1 MTNKNQLDRGSEDYS
16 HLFSQ
21 YMKRG
26 ARSMTDTEIR
36 ALSETSGGTVLFP
49 TIYAN
54 KFNEMLGDDSVYSQ
68 VSKMIVN
75 SSTVS
80 VPVIT
85 SARVPMGGLTA
96 QKNPGE
102 AGTLIDATTA
112 ATQVVVPTI
121 ALPGTS
127 NTGSATATLALKRI
141 SVMVKVS
148 NELLEDSAGQGE
160 ASVESWIVRQAAQ
173 DIGKE
178 INRQILL
185 GNATDSVTAG
195 TGSTL
200 GSDSCHGI
208 ANTLKRYSARSTTT
222 TLAGMG
228 GSVGNM
234 TNTTSG
240 HLAAIL
246 GICDMDKLQMS
257 YWNRAT
263 WIFNNRAHYYA
274 PGANA
279 VYLGTGFGTATLM
292 GSSFMSPDQ
301 RFYGRPWTMAE
312 MSPGNSG
319 TTNGLSAGDFIV
331 IACDLSRYTFFS
343 TTEGVQVTRL
353 VETFGETDQT
363 AFVVSMRCAGVLTDI
378 NAAYGVYRG

>member
-1 MTNKNQLDRGSEDYS
+1 MNNKNQLDRGSEDYS

-54 KFNEMLGDDSVYSQ
+54 KFNEMLGDDAVYSQ

-80 VPVIT
+80 VPILT
-85 SARVPMGGLTA
+85 STRSPMGGFNV

-102 AGTLIDATTA
+102 AGTLIDATTT

-127 NTGSATATLALKRI
+127 TTGSTTATLALKRI

-148 NELLEDSAGQGE
+148 NELLEDSAGQGD

-178 INRQILL
+178 INRQIML
-185 GNATDSVTAG
+185 GNATDTVTAG
-195 TGSTL
+195 TASTA
-200 GSDSCHGI
+200 GSDACHGL
-208 ANTLKRYSARSTTT
+208 ASTLKRYSARNATTT
-222 TLAGMG
+222 TVLG
-228 GSVGNM
+228 GSYGSWSQGANGIGALVGLCNQD
-234 TNTTSG
+234 
-240 HLAAIL
+240 L
-246 GICDMDKLQMS
+246 LQPC
-257 YWNRAT
+257 YWNRCT
-263 WIFNNRAHYYA
+263 VIFNAQVNRSFGSTMMAVA
-274 PGANA
+274 NQSNPMFITDQKVFARPFVWADLSPAQAGTSNGPQPGE
-279 VYLGTGFGTATLM
+279 Y
-292 GSSFMSPDQ
+292 
-301 RFYGRPWTMAE
+301 MAI
-312 MSPGNSG
+312 
-319 TTNGLSAGDFIV
+319 L
-331 IACDLSRYTFFS
+331 CDLSRYTFFS
-343 TTEGVQVTRL
+343 TTEGAQVTRL
-353 VETFGETDQT
+353 VETFGETNQT

>member
-1 MTNKNQLDRGSEDYS
+1 MNNKNQLDRGSEDYS

-54 KFNEMLGDDSVYSQ
+54 KFNEMLGDDAVYSQ

-80 VPVIT
+80 VPILT
-85 SARVPMGGLTA
+85 STRTPMGGFNV

-112 ATQVVVPTI
+112 ATQVTVPTL

-127 NTGSATATLALKRI
+127 TTGSAVATLALKRI

-148 NELLEDSAGQGE
+148 NELLEDSAGQGD

-178 INRQILL
+178 INRQIML

-195 TGSTL
+195 TGAAL
-200 GSDSCHGI
+200 GSDSCHGL
-208 ANTLKRYSARSTTT
+208 ASTLKRYSARSATTT
-222 TLAGMG
+222 TVLGASYGTWGQATNGIGALMG
-228 GSVGNM
+228 LCNQD
-234 TNTTSG
+234 
-240 HLAAIL
+240 L
-246 GICDMDKLQMS
+246 LQPS
-257 YWNRAT
+257 YWNRCT
-263 WIFNNRAHYYA
+263 VIFNTQNNRAFNSA
-274 PGANA
+274 MMAVANQSNPMFITEQKVFA
-279 VYLGTGFGTATLM
+279 RPFVWADL
-292 GSSFMSPDQ
+292 SPAQ
-301 RFYGRPWTMAE
+301 A
-312 MSPGNSG
+312 G
-319 TTNGLSAGDFIV
+319 TTNV
-331 IACDLSRYTFFS
+331 IQPGEYMAILCDLSRYTFFS
-343 TTEGVQVTRL
+343 TTEGVQITRL

>member
-1 MTNKNQLDRGSEDYS
+1 MNKNQLDRGSEDYN

-54 KFNEMLGDDSVYSQ
+54 KFNEMLGDDAVYSQ

-75 SSTVS
+75 SSVVS
-80 VPVIT
+80 VPIIT
-85 SARVPMGGLTA
+85 STRTPMGGFNV

-102 AGTLIDATTA
+102 AGTLIDATTT
-112 ATQVVVPTI
+112 ATQVTVPTL

-127 NTGSATATLALKRI
+127 NTGSSVATLALKRI

-148 NELLEDSAGQGE
+148 NELLEDSAGQGD

-178 INRQILL
+178 INRQIML

-195 TGSTL
+195 TGSTA
-200 GSDSCHGI
+200 GSDACHGL
-208 ANTLKRYSARSTTT
+208 ASTLKRYSTRSMSTTT
-222 TLAGMG
+222 LIGNSNGNFGASGSSPGLASLMVLN
-228 GSVGNM
+228 S
-234 TNTTSG
+234 
-240 HLAAIL
+240 
-246 GICDMDKLQMS
+246 MDFLQAS
-257 YWNRAT
+257 YWNRCSFILNT
-263 WIFNNRAHYYA
+263 QMNRNNSAQ
-274 PGANA
+274 N
-279 VYLGTGFGTATLM
+279 TM
-292 GSSFMSPDQ
+292 SISSWSNPMFITESKL
-301 RFYGRPWTMAE
+301 FARPLIWAE
-312 MSPGNSG
+312 
-319 TTNGLSAGDFIV
+319 LSAAGRVGSIPDLGEFLAIL
-331 IACDLSRYTFFS
+331 CDLSRYTFFS

-353 VETFGETDQT
+353 VETFGETNQT

-378 NAAYGVYRG
+378 NAAFGVQRL

>member
-1 MTNKNQLDRGSEDYS
+1 MNNKNQLDRGSEDYN

-54 KFNEMLGDDSVYSQ
+54 KFNEMLGDDAVYSQ

-80 VPVIT
+80 VPILT
-85 SARVPMGGLTA
+85 STRSPMGGLNV

-102 AGTLIDATTA
+102 AGTLIDATA
-112 ATQVVVPTI
+112 ASQAQVTVPTI

-127 NTGSATATLALKRI
+127 TTGSAVSTLALKRI

-195 TGSTL
+195 TAATA
-200 GSDSCHGI
+200 GSDSCHGL
-208 ANTLKRYSARSTTT
+208 ASTLKRYSARSATTT
-222 TLAGMG
+222 TVLG
-228 GSVGNM
+228 GSYGTWAQGTNGIGALVGLCNQD
-234 TNTTSG
+234 
-240 HLAAIL
+240 L
-246 GICDMDKLQMS
+246 LQPC
-257 YWNRAT
+257 YWNRCT
-263 WIFNNRAHYYA
+263 VIFNAQVNR
-274 PGANA
+274 
-279 VYLGTGFGTATLM
+279 GFGAAMMAVANQSNPMFIADQKVFARPFVWADL
-292 GSSFMSPDQ
+292 SPAQ
-301 RFYGRPWTMAE
+301 A
-312 MSPGNSG
+312 G
-319 TTNGLSAGDFIV
+319 TTNGPQPGEYMAIL
-331 IACDLSRYTFFS
+331 CDLSRYTFFS
-343 TTEGVQVTRL
+343 TTEGAQVTRL

>member
-49 TIYAN
+49 TVYAK
-54 KFNEMLGDDSVYSQ
+54 KFDETLGDDTVYSQ

-80 VPVIT
+80 VPIIT
-85 SARVPMGGLTA
+85 SARTPVGGFNV
-96 QKNPGE
+96 QNNPGE

-112 ATQVVVPTI
+112 ATQVTVPTI
-121 ALPGTS
+121 ALPGTTTS
-127 NTGSATATLALKRI
+127 GTSTATLALKRI

-148 NELLEDSAGQGE
+148 NELLEDSAGQGD

-178 INRQILL
+178 INRQIML
-185 GNATDSVTAG
+185 GNASGTVTAG
-195 TGSTL
+195 TGATA
-200 GSDSCHGI
+200 GSDSCHGL
-208 ANTLKRYSARSTTT
+208 ASTLKRYSTRSMTTT
-222 TLAGMG
+222 TLT
-228 GSVGNM
+228 GSSNGNFNSGSAHGLASLM
-234 TNTTSG
+234 TLNSMDF
-240 HLAAIL
+240 LQAA
-246 GICDMDKLQMS
+246 
-257 YWNRAT
+257 YWNRCSF
-263 WIFNNRAHYYA
+263 ILNSQINRNFLPTNTMNLASWSNPMFIAESKLFARPLIWAELCGASRAGLA
-274 PGANA
+274 PD
-279 VYLGTGFGTATLM
+279 TGEFLAIL
-292 GSSFMSPDQ
+292 
-301 RFYGRPWTMAE
+301 
-312 MSPGNSG
+312 
-319 TTNGLSAGDFIV
+319 
-331 IACDLSRYTFFS
+331 CDLSRYTFFS

-353 VETFGETDQT
+353 VETFGETKQT

>member
-1 MTNKNQLDRGSEDYS
+1 MNNKNQLDRGSEDYS

-54 KFNEMLGDDSVYSQ
+54 KFNETLGDDSVYSQ

-75 SSTVS
+75 SSVVS
-80 VPVIT
+80 VPIIT
-85 SARVPMGGLTA
+85 STRTPVGGLNV

-112 ATQVVVPTI
+112 SQAQVTVPTI

-127 NTGSATATLALKRI
+127 TSGTTTATLALKRI

-148 NELLEDSAGQGE
+148 NELLEDSAGQGD

-178 INRQILL
+178 INRQIML

-195 TGSTL
+195 TAATA
-200 GSDSCHGI
+200 GSDACHGL
-208 ANTLKRYSARSTTT
+208 ASTLKRYSTRSMTTT
-222 TLAGMG
+222 TLI
-228 GSVGNM
+228 GSTNGNF
-234 TNTTSG
+234 T
-240 HLAAIL
+240 AANGL
-246 GICDMDKLQMS
+246 GLVSLMSLNSMDFMQAA
-257 YWNRAT
+257 YWNRCSFILNSQVNRNFLANT
-263 WIFNNRAHYYA
+263 LTVASWSNPMFIAESKIFARPLIWAELCAASRAGLT
-274 PGANA
+274 PD
-279 VYLGTGFGTATLM
+279 TG
-292 GSSFMSPDQ
+292 
-301 RFYGRPWTMAE
+301 E
-312 MSPGNSG
+312 
-319 TTNGLSAGDFIV
+319 FIA
-331 IACDLSRYTFFS
+331 ILCDLSRYTFFS

-353 VETFGETDQT
+353 VETFGETNQT

>member
-54 KFNEMLGDDSVYSQ
+54 KFNETLGDDTVYSQ

-80 VPVIT
+80 VPIIT
-85 SARVPMGGLTA
+85 STRTPVGGFNV
-96 QKNPGE
+96 QNNPGE

-112 ATQVVVPTI
+112 ATQVTVPTL

-127 NTGSATATLALKRI
+127 NTGSAVATLALKRI

-148 NELLEDSAGQGE
+148 NELLEDSAGQGD

-178 INRQILL
+178 INRQIML
-185 GNATDSVTAG
+185 GNASGTVTAG
-195 TGSTL
+195 TGATA
-200 GSDSCHGI
+200 GSDSCHGL
-208 ANTLKRYSARSTTT
+208 ASTLKRYSTRSMTTT
-222 TLAGMG
+222 TLI
-228 GSVGNM
+228 GSTNGNF
-234 TNTTSG
+234 TSASG
-240 HLAAIL
+240 LGLVSLMSLNSMDFLQAA
-246 GICDMDKLQMS
+246 
-257 YWNRAT
+257 YWNRCSFILNTQINRNFLANT
-263 WIFNNRAHYYA
+263 MTTAAWSNPMFIAESKIFARPLIWAELT
-274 PGANA
+274 GASR
-279 VYLGTGFGTATLM
+279 VGLTLDTGDYLAIL
-292 GSSFMSPDQ
+292 
-301 RFYGRPWTMAE
+301 
-312 MSPGNSG
+312 
-319 TTNGLSAGDFIV
+319 
-331 IACDLSRYTFFS
+331 CDLSRYTFFS

-353 VETFGETDQT
+353 VETFGETNQT

>member
-1 MTNKNQLDRGSEDYS
+1 MNKNQLDRGSEDYS

-54 KFNEMLGDDSVYSQ
+54 KFNEMLGDDAVYSQ

-80 VPVIT
+80 VPILT
-85 SARVPMGGLTA
+85 STRTPMGGLNV

-102 AGTLIDATTA
+102 AGTLIDATA
-112 ATQVVVPTI
+112 ASQAQVTVPTL

-127 NTGSATATLALKRI
+127 TTGSAVATLALKRI

-178 INRQILL
+178 INRQIML

-195 TGSTL
+195 TAATA
-200 GSDSCHGI
+200 GSDSCHGL
-208 ANTLKRYSARSTTT
+208 ASTLKRYSARSATTT
-222 TLAGMG
+222 TVLG
-228 GSVGNM
+228 GSYGTWSQA
-234 TNTTSG
+234 TN
-240 HLAAIL
+240 
-246 GICDMDKLQMS
+246 GIGALIGLCNQDLLQPC
-257 YWNRAT
+257 YWNRCT
-263 WIFNNRAHYYA
+263 VIFNAQVNR
-274 PGANA
+274 
-279 VYLGTGFGTATLM
+279 GFGSAMMLVANQSNPMFVTDQKVFARPFVWADL
-292 GSSFMSPDQ
+292 SPAQ
-301 RFYGRPWTMAE
+301 A
-312 MSPGNSG
+312 G
-319 TTNGLSAGDFIV
+319 TTNGPQSGEYMAIL
-331 IACDLSRYTFFS
+331 CDLSRYTFFS

-353 VETFGETDQT
+353 VETFGETNQT

>member
-1 MTNKNQLDRGSEDYS
+1 MSNKNQLDRGSEDYS

-54 KFNEMLGDDSVYSQ
+54 KFNEMLGDDTVYSQ

-80 VPVIT
+80 VPIIT
-85 SARVPMGGLTA
+85 SARTPVGGFNV
-96 QKNPGE
+96 QNNPGE

-112 ATQVVVPTI
+112 ATQVTVPTI
-121 ALPGTS
+121 ALPGTTTS
-127 NTGSATATLALKRI
+127 GTSTATLALKRI

-148 NELLEDSAGQGE
+148 NELLEDSAGQGD

-178 INRQILL
+178 INRQIML
-185 GNATDSVTAG
+185 GNASGTVTAG
-195 TGSTL
+195 TGTTA
-200 GSDSCHGI
+200 GSDSCHGL
-208 ANTLKRYSARSTTT
+208 ASTLKRYSARSATTT
-222 TLAGMG
+222 TVLG
-228 GSVGNM
+228 GSYGTWAQAANGIGALVGLCNQD
-234 TNTTSG
+234 
-240 HLAAIL
+240 L
-246 GICDMDKLQMS
+246 LQPC
-257 YWNRAT
+257 YWNRCT
-263 WIFNNRAHYYA
+263 VIFNTQVNR
-274 PGANA
+274 
-279 VYLGTGFGTATLM
+279 GFGSAMMAVANQSNPMFVTDQKVFARPFVWADL
-292 GSSFMSPDQ
+292 SPAQ
-301 RFYGRPWTMAE
+301 A
-312 MSPGNSG
+312 G
-319 TTNGLSAGDFIV
+319 TTNGPQPGEYMAIL
-331 IACDLSRYTFFS
+331 CDLSRYTFFS

-353 VETFGETDQT
+353 VETFGETNQT

>member
-49 TIYAN
+49 TVYAK
-54 KFNEMLGDDSVYSQ
+54 KFDETLGDDTVYSQ

-80 VPVIT
+80 VPIIT
-85 SARVPMGGLTA
+85 SARTPVGGFNV
-96 QKNPGE
+96 QNNPGE

-112 ATQVVVPTI
+112 ATQVTVPTI
-121 ALPGTS
+121 ALPGTTTS
-127 NTGSATATLALKRI
+127 GTSTATLALKRI

-148 NELLEDSAGQGE
+148 NELLEDSAGQGD

-178 INRQILL
+178 INRQIML
-185 GNATDSVTAG
+185 GNASGTVTAG
-195 TGSTL
+195 TGATA
-200 GSDSCHGI
+200 GSDSCHGL
-208 ANTLKRYSARSTTT
+208 ASTLKRYSTRSMTTT
-222 TLAGMG
+222 TLT
-228 GSVGNM
+228 GSSNGNFNSGSAHGLASLM
-234 TNTTSG
+234 TLNSMDF
-240 HLAAIL
+240 LQAA
-246 GICDMDKLQMS
+246 
-257 YWNRAT
+257 YWNRCSF
-263 WIFNNRAHYYA
+263 ILNSQINRNFLPTNTMNLASWSNPMFIAESKLFARPLIWAELCGASRAGLA
-274 PGANA
+274 PD
-279 VYLGTGFGTATLM
+279 TGEFLAIL
-292 GSSFMSPDQ
+292 
-301 RFYGRPWTMAE
+301 
-312 MSPGNSG
+312 
-319 TTNGLSAGDFIV
+319 
-331 IACDLSRYTFFS
+331 CDLSRYTFFS

-353 VETFGETDQT
+353 VETFGETNQT

>member
-1 MTNKNQLDRGSEDYS
+1 MNNKNQLDRGSEDYS

-54 KFNEMLGDDSVYSQ
+54 KFNEMLGDDAVYSQ

-80 VPVIT
+80 VPILT
-85 SARVPMGGLTA
+85 STRSPMGGLNV

-102 AGTLIDATTA
+102 AGTLIDATTT
-112 ATQVVVPTI
+112 ATQVVNPTI

-127 NTGSATATLALKRI
+127 TTGSAVATLALKRI

-148 NELLEDSAGQGE
+148 NELLEDSAGQGD

-195 TGSTL
+195 TGSAL
-200 GSDSCHGI
+200 GSDSCHGL
-208 ANTLKRYSARSTTT
+208 ASTLKRYSARSATTT
-222 TLAGMG
+222 TVLG
-228 GSVGNM
+228 GSYGNWAQA
-234 TNTTSG
+234 TNG
-240 HLAAIL
+240 IGAIL
-246 GICDMDKLQMS
+246 GLNNQDLLQAS
-257 YWNRAT
+257 YWNRCT
-263 WIFNNRAHYYA
+263 VIFNTQVNR
-274 PGANA
+274 
-279 VYLGTGFGTATLM
+279 GFGSAM
-292 GSSFMSPDQ
+292 IGS
-301 RFYGRPWTMAE
+301 
-312 MSPGNSG
+312 GNSG
-319 TTNGLSAGDFIV
+319 TVSNQSNPMFINEQKVFARPFIWADLSPAQAGTTNTAQAGEYLAIL
-331 IACDLSRYTFFS
+331 CDLSRYTFFS

-353 VETFGETDQT
+353 VETFGETNQT

>member
-49 TIYAN
+49 TVYAK
-54 KFNEMLGDDSVYSQ
+54 KFDETLGDDTVYSQ

-80 VPVIT
+80 VPIIT
-85 SARVPMGGLTA
+85 SARTPVGGFNV

-112 ATQVVVPTI
+112 VAQVTVPTL

-127 NTGSATATLALKRI
+127 NTGSAVATLALKRI

-148 NELLEDSAGQGE
+148 NELLEDSAGQGD

-178 INRQILL
+178 INRQIML

-195 TGSTL
+195 TGATA
-200 GSDSCHGI
+200 GSDSCHGL
-208 ANTLKRYSARSTTT
+208 ASTLKRYSTRSMTTT
-222 TLAGMG
+222 TLI
-228 GSVGNM
+228 GSTNGNF
-234 TNTTSG
+234 TSASG
-240 HLAAIL
+240 LGLVSLMSLNSMDLMQAA
-246 GICDMDKLQMS
+246 
-257 YWNRAT
+257 YWNRCSFILNTQINRNFLANT
-263 WIFNNRAHYYA
+263 MTMASWSNPMFIAESKIFARPLIWAELS
-274 PGANA
+274 GASR
-279 VYLGTGFGTATLM
+279 VGF
-292 GSSFMSPDQ
+292 SPDTGE
-301 RFYGRPWTMAE
+301 FLAI
-312 MSPGNSG
+312 
-319 TTNGLSAGDFIV
+319 L
-331 IACDLSRYTFFS
+331 CDLSRYTFFS

>member
-54 KFNEMLGDDSVYSQ
+54 KFNETLGDDTVYSQ

-75 SSTVS
+75 SSVVS
-80 VPVIT
+80 VPIIT
-85 SARVPMGGLTA
+85 SARIPVGGFNV
-96 QKNPGE
+96 QNNPGE

-112 ATQVVVPTI
+112 ATQVTVPTI

-127 NTGSATATLALKRI
+127 NTGTSTATLALKRI

-148 NELLEDSAGQGE
+148 NELLEDSAGQGD

-178 INRQILL
+178 INRQIML
-185 GNATDSVTAG
+185 GNASGTVTAG
-195 TGSTL
+195 TGTTA
-200 GSDSCHGI
+200 GSDACHGL
-208 ANTLKRYSARSTTT
+208 ASTLKRYSTRSMTSTT
-222 TLAGMG
+222 LY
-228 GSVGNM
+228 GN
-234 TNTTSG
+234 NNASFISG
-240 HLAAIL
+240 TGQGLVSLMNLNSMDFMQAA
-246 GICDMDKLQMS
+246 
-257 YWNRAT
+257 YWNRCSFILNT
-263 WIFNNRAHYYA
+263 QINRNFISPSVMAV
-274 PGANA
+274 ANWSNPMFITESK
-279 VYLGTGFGTATLM
+279 LF
-292 GSSFMSPDQ
+292 S
-301 RFYGRPWTMAE
+301 RPLIWAE
-312 MSPGNSG
+312 
-319 TTNGLSAGDFIV
+319 LSAASRATFIPDLGEFLA
-331 IACDLSRYTFFS
+331 ILCDLSRYTFFS

-353 VETFGETDQT
+353 VETFGESNQT

>member
-1 MTNKNQLDRGSEDYS
+1 MSNKNQLDRGSEDYS

-54 KFNEMLGDDSVYSQ
+54 KFNEMLGDDTVYSQ

-80 VPVIT
+80 VPIIT
-85 SARVPMGGLTA
+85 SARTPVGGFNV
-96 QKNPGE
+96 QNNPGE

-112 ATQVVVPTI
+112 ATQVTVPTI

-127 NTGSATATLALKRI
+127 TSGTSTATLALKRI

-148 NELLEDSAGQGE
+148 NELLEDSAGQGD

-178 INRQILL
+178 INRQIML
-185 GNATDSVTAG
+185 GNASGTVTAG
-195 TGSTL
+195 TGTTA
-200 GSDSCHGI
+200 GSDSCHGL
-208 ANTLKRYSARSTTT
+208 ASTLKRYSTRSMTTT
-222 TLAGMG
+222 TLI
-228 GSVGNM
+228 GSTNGNF
-234 TNTTSG
+234 T
-240 HLAAIL
+240 AANGL
-246 GICDMDKLQMS
+246 GLVSLMSLNSMDFLQAA
-257 YWNRAT
+257 YWNRCSFILNSQVNRNFLANT
-263 WIFNNRAHYYA
+263 MTVASWSNPMFVAESKIFARPLIWAELSGASRAGLT
-274 PGANA
+274 PD
-279 VYLGTGFGTATLM
+279 TG
-292 GSSFMSPDQ
+292 
-301 RFYGRPWTMAE
+301 E
-312 MSPGNSG
+312 
-319 TTNGLSAGDFIV
+319 FIA
-331 IACDLSRYTFFS
+331 ILCDLSRYTFFS

-353 VETFGETDQT
+353 VETFGETNQT

>member
-49 TIYAN
+49 TVYAK
-54 KFNEMLGDDSVYSQ
+54 KFDEMLGDDAVYSQ

-127 NTGSATATLALKRI
+127 NTGSAVATLALKRI

-178 INRQILL
+178 INRQILM

-195 TGSTL
+195 TGSAL
-200 GSDSCHGI
+200 GSDSCHGL
-208 ANTLKRYSARSTTT
+208 ASTLKRYSARSMTTT
-222 TLAGMG
+222 TLLGASYATWAQGTNG
-228 GSVGNM
+228 IGALVGLCNQD
-234 TNTTSG
+234 
-240 HLAAIL
+240 L
-246 GICDMDKLQMS
+246 LQPC
-257 YWNRAT
+257 YWNRCT
-263 WIFNNRAHYYA
+263 VIFNTQNNRSFNSALMA
-274 PGANA
+274 VANQSNPMFITEQK
-279 VYLGTGFGTATLM
+279 VF
-292 GSSFMSPDQ
+292 
-301 RFYGRPWTMAE
+301 GRPFVWADL
-312 MSPGNSG
+312 SPAQAG
-319 TTNGLSAGDFIV
+319 TTNGPQAGEYLGIL
-331 IACDLSRYTFFS
+331 CDLSRYTFFS
-343 TTEGVQVTRL
+343 TTEGVQITRL

>member
-1 MTNKNQLDRGSEDYS
+1 MNNKNQLDRGSEDYN

-54 KFNEMLGDDSVYSQ
+54 KFNEMLGDDAVYSQ

-80 VPVIT
+80 VPILT
-85 SARVPMGGLTA
+85 STRSPMGGFNV

-102 AGTLIDATTA
+102 AGTLIDATTT
-112 ATQVVVPTI
+112 ATQVVNPTI

-127 NTGSATATLALKRI
+127 TTGSAVATLALKRI

-148 NELLEDSAGQGE
+148 NELLEDSAGQGD

-195 TGSTL
+195 TGTAL
-200 GSDSCHGI
+200 GSDSCHGL
-208 ANTLKRYSARSTTT
+208 ASTLKRYSARSATTT
-222 TLAGMG
+222 AVLG
-228 GSVGNM
+228 GNYGTWAQSTNAIGNLI
-234 TNTTSG
+234 N
-240 HLAAIL
+240 LCNQDL
-246 GICDMDKLQMS
+246 LQPA
-257 YWNRAT
+257 YWNRCT
-263 WIFNNRAHYYA
+263 VIFNTQNNR
-274 PGANA
+274 NA
-279 VYLGTGFGTATLM
+279 TN
-292 GSSFMSPDQ
+292 GSSMMSIVSQSNPMFITEQ
-301 RFYGRPWTMAE
+301 KVFGRPFVWADL
-312 MSPGNSG
+312 SPAQAG
-319 TTNGLSAGDFIV
+319 TTNGPQAGEYLGIL
-331 IACDLSRYTFFS
+331 CDLSRYTFFS
-343 TTEGVQVTRL
+343 TTEGAQVTRL
-353 VETFGETDQT
+353 VETFGETNQT

>member
-1 MTNKNQLDRGSEDYS
+1 MNNKNQLDRGSEDYN

-54 KFNEMLGDDSVYSQ
+54 KFNEMLGDDAVYSQ

-80 VPVIT
+80 VPILT
-85 SARVPMGGLTA
+85 STRSPMGGFNV

-102 AGTLIDATTA
+102 AGTLIDATTT
-112 ATQVVVPTI
+112 ATQVVNPTI

-127 NTGSATATLALKRI
+127 TTGSAVATLALKRI

-178 INRQILL
+178 INRQILM

-195 TGSTL
+195 TGATL
-200 GSDSCHGI
+200 GSDSCHGL
-208 ANTLKRYSARSTTT
+208 ASTLKRYSARSATTT
-222 TLAGMG
+222 AVLG
-228 GSVGNM
+228 GNYGTWAQSTNAIGNLI
-234 TNTTSG
+234 N
-240 HLAAIL
+240 LCNQDL
-246 GICDMDKLQMS
+246 LQPA
-257 YWNRAT
+257 YWNRCT
-263 WIFNNRAHYYA
+263 VIFNTQNNR
-274 PGANA
+274 NA
-279 VYLGTGFGTATLM
+279 TN
-292 GSSFMSPDQ
+292 GSSMMSIVSQSNPMFITEQ
-301 RFYGRPWTMAE
+301 KVFGRPFVWADL
-312 MSPGNSG
+312 SPAQAG
-319 TTNGLSAGDFIV
+319 TTNGPQAGEYLGIL
-331 IACDLSRYTFFS
+331 CDLSRYTFFS
-343 TTEGVQVTRL
+343 TTEGAQVTRL
-353 VETFGETDQT
+353 VETFGETNQT

>member
-1 MTNKNQLDRGSEDYS
+1 MNNKNQLDRGGEDYS

-54 KFNEMLGDDSVYSQ
+54 KFNEMLGEDAVYSQ

-80 VPVIT
+80 VPILT
-85 SARVPMGGLTA
+85 STRSPMGGLNV

-102 AGTLIDATTA
+102 AGTLIDATA
-112 ATQVVVPTI
+112 ASQAQVTVPTL

-127 NTGSATATLALKRI
+127 NTGSAVATLALKRI

-148 NELLEDSAGQGE
+148 NELLEDSAGQGD

-178 INRQILL
+178 INRQIML

-195 TGSTL
+195 TAATA
-200 GSDSCHGI
+200 GSDSCHGL
-208 ANTLKRYSARSTTT
+208 ASTLKRYSARSMTTT
-222 TLAGMG
+222 TLLG
-228 GSVGNM
+228 GSYGAWSSNA
-234 TNTTSG
+234 NGASA
-240 HLAAIL
+240 LL
-246 GICDMDKLQMS
+246 GLCNQDLLQPA
-257 YWNRAT
+257 YWNRCT
-263 WIFNNRAHYYA
+263 VIFNTQVNRGFNSSMFSA
-274 PGANA
+274 ANQSNPMF
-279 VYLGTGFGTATLM
+279 VTEQKF
-292 GSSFMSPDQ
+292 F
-301 RFYGRPWTMAE
+301 GRPFIWADL
-312 MSPGNSG
+312 SPAQAG
-319 TTNGLSAGDFIV
+319 TTNNPIAGEYMAIL
-331 IACDLSRYTFFS
+331 CDLSRYTFFS

-353 VETFGETDQT
+353 VETFGETNQT

>member
-1 MTNKNQLDRGSEDYS
+1 MNNKNQLDRGSEDYN

-54 KFNEMLGDDSVYSQ
+54 KFNEMLGDDAVYSQ

-80 VPVIT
+80 VPILT
-85 SARVPMGGLTA
+85 STRSPMGGFNV

-102 AGTLIDATTA
+102 AGTLIDATATA
-112 ATQVVVPTI
+112 AQVVVPTI

-127 NTGSATATLALKRI
+127 TTGSAVATLALKRI

-148 NELLEDSAGQGE
+148 NELLEDSAGQGD

-178 INRQILL
+178 INRQILI

-195 TGSTL
+195 TGATA
-200 GSDSCHGI
+200 GSDSCHGL
-208 ANTLKRYSARSTTT
+208 ASTLKRYSARSATTT
-222 TLAGMG
+222 TVLG
-228 GSVGNM
+228 GNYGTWAQSTNAIGNLI
-234 TNTTSG
+234 N
-240 HLAAIL
+240 LCNQDL
-246 GICDMDKLQMS
+246 LQPA
-257 YWNRAT
+257 YWNRCT
-263 WIFNNRAHYYA
+263 VIFNTQNNR
-274 PGANA
+274 NA
-279 VYLGTGFGTATLM
+279 TN
-292 GSSFMSPDQ
+292 GSSMMSIVSQSNPMFITEQ
-301 RFYGRPWTMAE
+301 KVFGRPFVWADL
-312 MSPGNSG
+312 SPAQAG
-319 TTNGLSAGDFIV
+319 TTNGPQAGEYLGIL
-331 IACDLSRYTFFS
+331 CDLSRYTFFS

-353 VETFGETDQT
+353 VETFGETNQT

>member
-1 MTNKNQLDRGSEDYS
+1 MTNKNQLDRGSEDYN

-49 TIYAN
+49 TVYAK
-54 KFNEMLGDDSVYSQ
+54 KFDEMLGDDAVYSQ

-80 VPVIT
+80 VPILT
-85 SARVPMGGLTA
+85 STRTPMGGFNV

-112 ATQVVVPTI
+112 ATQVVVPTL

-127 NTGSATATLALKRI
+127 TTGSAVATLALKRI

-148 NELLEDSAGQGE
+148 NELLVDSAGQGE

-178 INRQILL
+178 INRQIML

-195 TGSTL
+195 TGSAL
-200 GSDSCHGI
+200 GSDSCHGL
-208 ANTLKRYSARSTTT
+208 ASTLKRYSARSMTTT
-222 TLAGMG
+222 TLLGASYATWAQG
-228 GSVGNM
+228 
-234 TNTTSG
+234 TN
-240 HLAAIL
+240 AL
-246 GICDMDKLQMS
+246 GALLGLCNQDLLQPS
-257 YWNRAT
+257 YWNRCT
-263 WIFNNRAHYYA
+263 VIFNTQVNRQF
-274 PGANA
+274 NA
-279 VYLGTGFGTATLM
+279 AMLARADASNPMFITDQKVFARPFVWADL
-292 GSSFMSPDQ
+292 SPAQ
-301 RFYGRPWTMAE
+301 A
-312 MSPGNSG
+312 G
-319 TTNGLSAGDFIV
+319 TTNQTQPGEYLAIL
-331 IACDLSRYTFFS
+331 CDLSRYTFFS
-343 TTEGVQVTRL
+343 TTEGAQVTRL

>member
-1 MTNKNQLDRGSEDYS
+1 MNNKNQLDRGSEDYS

-54 KFNEMLGDDSVYSQ
+54 KFNEMLGDDAVYSQ

-75 SSTVS
+75 SSVVS
-80 VPVIT
+80 VPIIT
-85 SARVPMGGLTA
+85 STRSPMGALNV

-112 ATQVVVPTI
+112 ATQATVPTI

-127 NTGSATATLALKRI
+127 NTGTATATLALKRI

-148 NELLEDSAGQGE
+148 NELLEDSAGQGD

-178 INRQILL
+178 INRQIML

-195 TGSTL
+195 TGSAL
-200 GSDSCHGI
+200 GSDSCHGL
-208 ANTLKRYSARSTTT
+208 ASTLKRYSARSATTT
-222 TLAGMG
+222 AVLG
-228 GSVGNM
+228 GSYGTWAQA
-234 TNTTSG
+234 TNG
-240 HLAAIL
+240 IGALL
-246 GICDMDKLQMS
+246 GICNQDLLQPA
-257 YWNRAT
+257 YWNRCT
-263 WIFNNRAHYYA
+263 VIFNTQVNR
-274 PGANA
+274 
-279 VYLGTGFGTATLM
+279 GFGSAMMAVSNQSNPMFVTEQKVFARPFVFADL
-292 GSSFMSPDQ
+292 SPSQ
-301 RFYGRPWTMAE
+301 A
-312 MSPGNSG
+312 G
-319 TTNGLSAGDFIV
+319 TTNGPQPGEYMAIL
-331 IACDLSRYTFFS
+331 CDLSRYTFFS
-343 TTEGVQVTRL
+343 TTEGVQITRL

>member
-1 MTNKNQLDRGSEDYS
+1 MNNKNQLDRGSEDYS

-49 TIYAN
+49 TVYAK
-54 KFNEMLGDDSVYSQ
+54 KFDETLGDDTVYSQ

-80 VPVIT
+80 VPIIT
-85 SARVPMGGLTA
+85 SARTPVGGFNV

-102 AGTLIDATTA
+102 AGTLIDATATA
-112 ATQVVVPTI
+112 AQVVVPTI

-127 NTGSATATLALKRI
+127 NTGSAVATLALKRI

-178 INRQILL
+178 INRQIML

-195 TGSTL
+195 TGATA
-200 GSDSCHGI
+200 GSDSCHGL
-208 ANTLKRYSARSTTT
+208 ASTLKRYSTRSMTTT
-222 TLAGMG
+222 TLQ
-228 GSVGNM
+228 GNS
-234 TNTTSG
+234 NASFISG
-240 HLAAIL
+240 TGQGLASL
-246 GICDMDKLQMS
+246 MNFNSMDFMQAA
-257 YWNRAT
+257 YWNRCSIILNT
-263 WIFNNRAHYYA
+263 QINRNFSS
-274 PGANA
+274 PSLMSSANWSNPMFISESKMFA
-279 VYLGTGFGTATLM
+279 
-292 GSSFMSPDQ
+292 
-301 RFYGRPWTMAE
+301 RPLIWAE
-312 MSPGNSG
+312 
-319 TTNGLSAGDFIV
+319 LSAASRATFIPD
-331 IACDLSRYTFFS
+331 IGEFLAIFCDLSRYTFFS

-353 VETFGETDQT
+353 VETFGETNQT

>member
-1 MTNKNQLDRGSEDYS
+1 MNNKNQLDRGGEDYS

-54 KFNEMLGDDSVYSQ
+54 KFNEMLGDDAVYSQ
-68 VSKMIVN
+68 VSKIIVN

-80 VPVIT
+80 VPILT
-85 SARVPMGGLTA
+85 STRTPMGGLNV

-102 AGTLIDATTA
+102 AGTLIDATA
-112 ATQVVVPTI
+112 ASQAQVTVPTI

-127 NTGSATATLALKRI
+127 TTGSAVATLALKRI

-195 TGSTL
+195 TAATA
-200 GSDSCHGI
+200 GSDSCHGL
-208 ANTLKRYSARSTTT
+208 ASTLKRYSARSMTTT
-222 TLAGMG
+222 TLLGASYATWAQG
-228 GSVGNM
+228 
-234 TNTTSG
+234 TN
-240 HLAAIL
+240 AL
-246 GICDMDKLQMS
+246 GALLGLCNQDLLQPS
-257 YWNRAT
+257 YWNRCT
-263 WIFNNRAHYYA
+263 VIFNTQVNRQF
-274 PGANA
+274 NA
-279 VYLGTGFGTATLM
+279 AMLARADASNPMFITDQKVFARPFVWADL
-292 GSSFMSPDQ
+292 SPAQ
-301 RFYGRPWTMAE
+301 A
-312 MSPGNSG
+312 G
-319 TTNGLSAGDFIV
+319 TTNQTQPGEYLAIL
-331 IACDLSRYTFFS
+331 CDLSRYTFFS

>member
-1 MTNKNQLDRGSEDYS
+1 MNNKNQLDRGSEDYN

-54 KFNEMLGDDSVYSQ
+54 KFNEMLGDDAVYSQ

-80 VPVIT
+80 VPILT
-85 SARVPMGGLTA
+85 STRSPMGGFNV

-102 AGTLIDATTA
+102 AGTLIDATATA
-112 ATQVVVPTI
+112 AQVVVPTI

-127 NTGSATATLALKRI
+127 NTGSAVATLALKRI

-148 NELLEDSAGQGE
+148 NELLEDSAGQGD

-178 INRQILL
+178 INRQILI

-195 TGSTL
+195 TGATA
-200 GSDSCHGI
+200 GSDSCHGL
-208 ANTLKRYSARSTTT
+208 ASTLKRYSARSATTT
-222 TLAGMG
+222 TVLG
-228 GSVGNM
+228 GNYGTWAQSTNAIGNLI
-234 TNTTSG
+234 N
-240 HLAAIL
+240 LCNQDL
-246 GICDMDKLQMS
+246 LQPA
-257 YWNRAT
+257 YWNRCT
-263 WIFNNRAHYYA
+263 VIFNTQNNR
-274 PGANA
+274 NA
-279 VYLGTGFGTATLM
+279 TN
-292 GSSFMSPDQ
+292 GSSMMSIVSQSNPMFITEQ
-301 RFYGRPWTMAE
+301 KVFGRPFVWADL
-312 MSPGNSG
+312 SPAQAG
-319 TTNGLSAGDFIV
+319 TTNGPQAGEYLGIL
-331 IACDLSRYTFFS
+331 CDLSRYTFFS

-353 VETFGETDQT
+353 VETFGETNQT

>member
-1 MTNKNQLDRGSEDYS
+1 MNKNQLDRGSEDYS

-49 TIYAN
+49 TVYAK
-54 KFNEMLGDDSVYSQ
+54 KFDEMLGEDAVYSQ

-80 VPVIT
+80 VPILT
-85 SARVPMGGLTA
+85 STRSPMGGLNV

-112 ATQVVVPTI
+112 ATQVTVPTI

-127 NTGSATATLALKRI
+127 TTGTTTATLALKRI

-148 NELLEDSAGQGE
+148 NELLEDSAGQGD

-195 TGSTL
+195 TGTAL
-200 GSDSCHGI
+200 GSDSCHGL
-208 ANTLKRYSARSTTT
+208 ASTLKRYSARSATTT
-222 TLAGMG
+222 TVLG
-228 GSVGNM
+228 GSYGSWAQSN
-234 TNTTSG
+234 NG
-240 HLAAIL
+240 IGAIL
-246 GICDMDKLQMS
+246 GINNQDLLQAS
-257 YWNRAT
+257 YWNRCT
-263 WIFNNRAHYYA
+263 VIFNSQVNR
-274 PGANA
+274 
-279 VYLGTGFGTATLM
+279 GFGSAML
-292 GSSFMSPDQ
+292 GSSANTVANQSNPMFINEQKVFARPFIWAELSPAQ
-301 RFYGRPWTMAE
+301 A
-312 MSPGNSG
+312 G
-319 TTNGLSAGDFIV
+319 TTNGPQAGEYMAIL
-331 IACDLSRYTFFS
+331 CDLSRYTFFS